1 LVKLFVPQ
9 AQIGP
14 LRVLSGFSK
23 RTAAALALVLSALN
37 VFAQSQDIMIQPRRL
52 IDAHTAG
59 ILPKGNYDFECR
71 IYPAG
76 EDDVWG
82 CGIQMAIGV
91 GITKRLNIGISYG
104 GDGLVGR
111 GSTVRGN
118 PYPGGLIKYRILEEN
133 MHFPALALGYEHQG
147 YGGIERTEYDGYV
160 NKSQGFFLALSKNYL
175 LLKTVQFGVHG
186 AANYSFEQHRQV
198 TWPSGYLGLDIGLNN
213 ELALAFEYD
222 LALNARDPAD
232 WDTLVEVSSHDSK
245 MYINPLQ
252 GHLNAGLRWA
262 FSPQFYLE
270 FNVKDVLENRVR
282 QNPQGGSKPLG
293 WSRELKLVYL
303 NNF

>member
-1 LVKLFVPQ
+1 MVTLFFSQ
-9 AQIGP
+9 SQ
-14 LRVLSGFSK
+14 LRSLPGVSRSSHCSAAILGIVFGALS
-23 RTAAALALVLSALN
+23 LW
-37 VFAQSQDIMIQPRRL
+37 AQSEEVMIQPRRL

-91 GITKRLNIGISYG
+91 GITKRLNIGLSYG

-111 GSTVRGN
+111 GNTVRGN

-133 MHFPALALGYEHQG
+133 IHFPALALGYEHQG
-147 YGGIERTEYDGYV
+147 YGGIERTEYEGYV

-198 TWPSGYLGLDIGLNN
+198 KWPSGYLGLDVGLNN

-222 LALNARDPAD
+222 LALNAHDPQD
-232 WDTLVEVSSHDSK
+232 SDKTVEVSPQDSK
-245 MYINPLQ
+245 IYINPLQ

-282 QNPQGGSKPLG
+282 QNPLGGSKPLG